1 MRIFQQSTIGNL
13 KSEMPMN
20 ALAIQLPANDIDEF
34 SMIPSEERDSILE
47 WVEVCREIADEKS
60 VSAGLR
66 KVCKRHAL
74 AEGTAK
80 RKFYRWLQH
89 GWRGLL
95 NNSKGRRSRA
105 AMDIGET
112 FKVYCERNQRSS
124 NEAYR
129 TMMRDFRKGVSFPD
143 LGTWRQVWT
152 AEHPDIATP
161 KNCPHD
167 YTPHGW
173 TYANLMKQC
182 GLSKYEITAARIGPG
197 AAREFL
203 PSVLSTRLGLPVGAW
218 YMFDDMWHDA
228 KVNFGSNSKAQ
239 RIIELACV
247 DVASACRFAY
257 GLKPRMENLD
267 SKTINNLTEADMRM
281 LVAHVL
287 INVGYHPGGCTLV
300 VEHGTAA
307 VSMEQE
313 LLIGRLSGG
322 DGAIINGRI
331 EWTAQPVVK
340 ISRGGMINA
349 PLHKGLFA
357 GQSRGN
363 YKRKAALESQHSL
376 AHTVAAMI
384 AGQVGRNRD
393 HSPEQMYGLEK
404 YNNQLIRCA
413 AALPPERAERLA
425 YPLQHF
431 HQYTP
436 VISELYDIMNWRTWH
451 DLEGWVE
458 CGYLANEFRL
468 SPTSNE
474 WMPMSAIFTLPAED
488 RERLSAAL
496 ELPGLTRTRSMA
508 PMEVWNAGQAEL
520 VRFPKST
527 MPMLLGERL
536 GDIKEVGDDGLI
548 TYFNRE
554 YSASEF
560 HFQARGVMQ
569 PNDFRTDLILGRKYL
584 IHINPFN
591 TKECF
596 ISDPVTKAFIGIA
609 GIWGKVA
616 KVDTEA
622 LEKMAGRQA
631 AIAQTVIKPM
641 ARRGADVI
649 RERIEMDEHNLRVV
663 AGSGA
668 VPQRSAKRQQQVA
681 VPAMDV
687 NDLINHYNNTEED

>member
-1 MRIFQQSTIGNL
+1 
-13 KSEMPMN
+13 MN
-20 ALAIQLPANDIDEF
+20 ALAIKLPASDIDEF
-34 SMIPSEERDSILE
+34 SMLPVEERDNILE
-47 WVEVCREIADEKS
+47 WVEYCREIADERS
-60 VSAGLR
+60 VSAGVR
-66 KVCKRHAL
+66 KVVKRHAL

-80 RKFYRWLQH
+80 RKFYRWQKH
-89 GWRGLL
+89 GWRGLQ

-112 FKVYCERNQRSS
+112 FKIYCERNQRSS

-129 TMMRDFRKGVSFPD
+129 TMMREFRKGVALPD
-143 LGTWRQVWT
+143 LGTWREVWA

-173 TYANLMKQC
+173 TYANLMKCC
-182 GLSKYEITAARIGPG
+182 GLSKYEITASRIGPG

-203 PSVLSTRLGLPVGAW
+203 PSVLSTRIGLPVGAI

-228 KVNFGSNSKAQ
+228 KVNFGRNSKAQ

-267 SKTINNLTEADMRM
+267 SKTINNLTAADMRM

-287 INVGYHPGGCTLV
+287 INVGYYPGGCTLV

-307 VSMEQE
+307 LSLEQE

-322 DGAIINGRI
+322 DGQIVKGRI
-331 EWTAQPVVK
+331 EWTAEPVVK

-384 AGQVGRNRD
+384 SGQVGRNRD
-393 HSPEQMYGLEK
+393 NSPEQMYGLEK

-413 AALPPERAERLA
+413 AALPPERAERLC

-431 HQYTP
+431 HQYTS
-436 VISELYDIMNWRTWH
+436 VISDLYNVMNWRTWH

-458 CGYLANEFRL
+458 CEYIANEFRL
-468 SPTSNE
+468 HPTSND
-474 WMPMSAIFTLPAED
+474 WMPMSALFKLPSED

-496 ELPGLTRTRSMA
+496 DLPGLTRTRSMA
-508 PMEVWNAGQAEL
+508 PQEVWNAGQSEL
-520 VRFPKST
+520 VRFRKST
-527 MPMLLGERL
+527 MPMLLGEQL
-536 GDIKEVGDDGLI
+536 GNIREVGDDGLI

-560 HFQARGVMQ
+560 HYQARGVRQ
-569 PNDFRTDLILGRKYL
+569 PNGFSIDLTLGRKYL

-591 TKECF
+591 PDECF
-596 ISDPVTKAFIGIA
+596 VSDADTKAFIGIA
-609 GIWGKVA
+609 DVWSKVA
-616 KVDTEA
+616 KVNTKAIEQ
-622 LEKMAGRQA
+622 MAGRQS
-631 AIAQTVIKPM
+631 AIAQKVIAPM

-649 RERIEMDEHNLRVV
+649 RKRIEMDKQNATVGRGDPVTDDEIAADRRIRATKGELSDVFQTV
-663 AGSGA
+663 ETPDDPVFEPDESGCL
-668 VPQRSAKRQQQVA
+668 S
-681 VPAMDV
+681 D
-687 NDLINHYNNTEED
+687 IF